1 MKMLDKV
8 EIVNRRARHEYEF
21 IYTLEAGI
29 MLQGTEIKSIRM
41 GHINLNDSYCIIVDG
56 QLYLDKLHISEY
68 ANGTYNNHEPR
79 RRRKL
84 LVKSSE
90 LKKLHAKVKE
100 RGFTIVPYRV
110 FINERGFAKV
120 EIALA
125 KGKKEYDKRDSIKEK
140 DVKRDLER
148 GAKDY

>member
-41 GHINLNDSYCIIVDG
+41 GHINLNDSYCIIIDG

-84 LVKSSE
+84 LVKS
-90 LKKLHAKVKE
+90 
-100 RGFTIVPYRV
+100 
-110 FINERGFAKV
+110 
-120 EIALA
+120 
-125 KGKKEYDKRDSIKEK
+125 
-140 DVKRDLER
+140 
-148 GAKDY
+148 